1 MNTKIRNLGL
11 LVLLVSLCGA
21 VERSAYALTPPSG
34 KISDIL
40 ERDYRGGASA
50 DFEAI
55 AMAFELD
62 TWDWDRLFRE
72 CCLPFGQTDE
82 TGNTLLHLAVS
93 ISDVHKRVEASKQLI
108 RLGEEVNAANDAGW
122 TPLHVMLAASGDSE
136 ANRLASKQLAELLVR
151 NGADVNAVTALYG
164 WTPLHMAA
172 ALHDAEMVSLLIELG
187 ADIGTR
193 SRIGGFRP
201 LEVVDWREQCL
212 PLEER
217 VPEGV
222 VAALEVKEGE
232 TPDRRDA
239 EFQVPALIRGSS
251 NYLSSNQLK
260 TCMCREM
267 VLSGSFTTSDAKETL
282 AFVAVGATV
291 DVGSGQESAINRFL
305 GTLVLFVDE
314 EGASQPVFAFDG
326 YLSDAW
332 HTTGLKGGSGT
343 YSVGFKHTSSTA
355 TSDLF
360 MYYHRGKG
368 WQVDVV
374 REATPGDEVEK
385 PLGECI
391 WRERRASTS
400 VYLDA
405 VEALR
410 VGHPNPFSRKFKADE
425 ATQEGDA
432 MAVPER
438 EHVLPTR
445 VVPDAVVEGHLANI
459 RQLRDDESKRYY
471 LDEYLHWGKPDV
483 RHYQDESSRWRVLV
497 VGSDSVFHHSS
508 YEPCK
513 GVMLVQGRT
522 DNNWRS
528 VFDCGRFWRVEVR
541 GNRLHAQMEGDRY
554 NLGGRNSCH
563 LDIDLLTNQAR
574 LCGSHGEE

>member
-108 RLGEEVNAANDAGW
+108 RLGEDVNAANEAGW

-187 ADIGTR
+187 ADIGTG
-193 SRIGGFRP
+193 SRIGGLRP

-222 VAALEVKEGE
+222 VAALEVEDGE
-232 TPDRRDA
+232 TLDRHYA
-239 EFQVPALIRGSS
+239 EFQVPVLIRGSS
-251 NYLSSNQLK
+251 NYLSGSQLK

-267 VLSGSFTTSDAKETL
+267 VLSGSFTASDAKETL

-305 GTLVLFVDE
+305 GTLVLLVDE
-314 EGASQPVFAFDG
+314 EGASQPAFAFDG

-332 HTTGLKGGSGT
+332 LTTGLRGG
-343 YSVGFKHTSSTA
+343 V
-355 TSDLF
+355 
-360 MYYHRGKG
+360 
-368 WQVDVV
+368 
-374 REATPGDEVEK
+374 
-385 PLGECI
+385 
-391 WRERRASTS
+391 
-400 VYLDA
+400 
-405 VEALR
+405 
-410 VGHPNPFSRKFKADE
+410 
-425 ATQEGDA
+425 
-432 MAVPER
+432 
-438 EHVLPTR
+438 
-445 VVPDAVVEGHLANI
+445 
-459 RQLRDDESKRYY
+459 
-471 LDEYLHWGKPDV
+471 
-483 RHYQDESSRWRVLV
+483 
-497 VGSDSVFHHSS
+497 
-508 YEPCK
+508 
-513 GVMLVQGRT
+513 
-522 DNNWRS
+522 
-528 VFDCGRFWRVEVR
+528 
-541 GNRLHAQMEGDRY
+541 
-554 NLGGRNSCH
+554 
-563 LDIDLLTNQAR
+563 AR
-574 LCGSHGEE
+574 IL